1 MSGQEVA
8 ERAAELTRL
17 RVPYVH
23 ARVVLAQR
31 PTSAKP
37 GDQALI
43 LPDGSMEG
51 FVGGDCAESTVRA
64 QSLALLDSGDS
75 LLLRI
80 TPEPEAEPVEAVAG
94 TLSVHN
100 PCLSGGT
107 LEIFLE
113 PRRPPPLVVVEGDT
127 PIARALLA
135 IGRPLGYELVRHTG
149 SLPDDAAAVVV
160 ASHGRDE
167 ADLLLAAVAA
177 RVPYIGLV
185 ASRKRGSAVVAAL
198 ELAAQPGTNSPRPG
212 TRLAS
217 PGRSTLPRPGT
228 RLASP
233 GRSTIHTPAG
243 LDIGARTPEEIAL
256 SILADIVARRPRP
269 TGRTALVDPSDAQ
282 DAHPPATL
290 KAVDPVCGMT
300 VAAVDSSLH
309 LDHDGTRYYFCGSG
323 CLRAFAAEPTAF
335 EGTGDAAAGDTAS
348 GDTSAPVSAS

>member
-80 TPEPEAEPVEAVAG
+80 TPEPEAEPAEAVAG

-100 PCLSGGT
+100 PCLSGGS

-113 PRRPPPLVVVEGDT
+113 PRRPAPLVVVEGDT

-135 IGRPLGYELVRHTG
+135 IGGPLGYELVRHTG
-149 SLPDDAAAVVV
+149 SLPDDVTAVVV

-167 ADLLLAAVAA
+167 ADLLRAAVAA
-177 RVPYIGLV
+177 QVPYIGLV
-185 ASRKRGSAVVAAL
+185 ASRKRGSGVVASL
-198 ELAAQPGTNSPRPG
+198 DLDDQPVM
-212 TRLAS
+212 A
-217 PGRSTLPRPGT
+217 
-228 RLASP
+228 
-233 GRSTIHTPAG
+233 IHTPAG

-269 TGRTALVDPSDAQ
+269 TGRTALVDPSAAQ
-282 DAHPPATL
+282 DAHPPAGL
-290 KAVDPVCGMT
+290 DARDPVCGMT
-300 VAAVDSSLH
+300 VAAVDASLH
-309 LDHDGTRYYFCGSG
+309 LDHDGTRYFFCGSG

-335 EGTGDAAAGDTAS
+335 DAGRDDAGGHRGGGNSET
-348 GDTSAPVSAS
+348 PSAS

>member
-1 MSGQEVA
+1 MPVTASVDEIA
-8 ERAAELTRL
+8 DRAAELTRM

-23 ARVVLAQR
+23 ARVVLALR

-37 GDQALI
+37 GDQALV

-80 TPEPEAEPVEAVAG
+80 TPEPESEPQEAVAG

-135 IGRPLGYELVRHTG
+135 IGRPLGYELVRH
-149 SLPDDAAAVVV
+149 SVALPADAAAVVV

-167 ADLLLAAVAA
+167 ADLLRAAVAA
-177 RVPYIGLV
+177 QVPYIGLV
-185 ASRKRGSAVVAAL
+185 ASPKRGSAVVASLDLDDQLVTA
-198 ELAAQPGTNSPRPG
+198 
-212 TRLAS
+212 
-217 PGRSTLPRPGT
+217 
-228 RLASP
+228 
-233 GRSTIHTPAG
+233 IHTPAG

-269 TGRTALVDPSDAQ
+269 TGRTALLDASSG
-282 DAHPPATL
+282 
-290 KAVDPVCGMT
+290 AVVGHAPVASEARDPVCGMT

-309 LDHDGTRYYFCGSG
+309 LDHDGTRFYFCGSG
-323 CLRAFAAEPTAF
+323 CLRAFAADPAGFGVAVSAEA
-335 EGTGDAAAGDTAS
+335 EGGCAAEAAADAETTPAR
-348 GDTSAPVSAS
+348 

>member
-1 MSGQEVA
+1 VPVTASVDEIA
-8 ERAAELTRL
+8 DRAAELTRM

-37 GDQALI
+37 GDQALV

-80 TPEPEAEPVEAVAG
+80 TPEPESEPQEAVAG

-135 IGRPLGYELVRHTG
+135 IGRPLGYELVRHSG
-149 SLPDDAAAVVV
+149 SLPDDVAAVVV

-167 ADLLLAAVAA
+167 ADLLRAAVAA
-177 RVPYIGLV
+177 QVPYIGLV
-185 ASRKRGSAVVAAL
+185 ASPKRGSAVVAAL
-198 ELAAQPGTNSPRPG
+198 DLDDQSVTALPRPG
-212 TRLAS
+212 TSLAS
-217 PGRSTLPRPGT
+217 PGRS
-228 RLASP
+228 A
-233 GRSTIHTPAG
+233 IHTPAG

-269 TGRTALVDPSDAQ
+269 TGRTALLDASSGAVVGHAPVASEASD
-282 DAHPPATL
+282 L
-290 KAVDPVCGMT
+290 VCGMT

-309 LDHDGTRYYFCGSG
+309 LVHDGTRFYFCGSG
-323 CLRAFAAEPTAF
+323 CLRAFAADPGGFGA
-335 EGTGDAAAGDTAS
+335 
-348 GDTSAPVSAS
+348 DTSSMSP

>member
-1 MSGQEVA
+1 MPVTASVDEIA
-8 ERAAELTRL
+8 DRAAELTRM

-37 GDQALI
+37 GDQALV

-80 TPEPEAEPVEAVAG
+80 TPEPEAEPQEAVAG

-135 IGRPLGYELVRHTG
+135 IGRPLGYELVRHSG
-149 SLPDDAAAVVV
+149 ALPADAAAVVV

-167 ADLLLAAVAA
+167 ADLLREAVAA
-177 RVPYIGLV
+177 QVPYIGLV
-185 ASRKRGSAVVAAL
+185 ASPKRGSAVVASLDLDDQPVTAL
-198 ELAAQPGTNSPRPG
+198 PMPGTS
-212 TRLAS
+212 LAS
-217 PGRSTLPRPGT
+217 PGRS
-228 RLASP
+228 A
-233 GRSTIHTPAG
+233 IHTPAG

-269 TGRTALVDPSDAQ
+269 TGRTALVDPSAGAAA
-282 DAHPPATL
+282 AHPPVASQ
-290 KAVDPVCGMT
+290 ASDPVCGMT

-309 LDHDGTRYYFCGSG
+309 LEHDGTRYYFCGSG
-323 CLRAFAAEPTAF
+323 CLRAFAADP
-335 EGTGDAAAGDTAS
+335 AGFGADGAETVPAR
-348 GDTSAPVSAS
+348 

>member
-1 MSGQEVA
+1 MTASVDEVTD
-8 ERAAELTRL
+8 RAAELTRM

-37 GDQALI
+37 GDQALV

-80 TPEPEAEPVEAVAG
+80 TPEPEAEPQEAVAG

-135 IGRPLGYELVRHTG
+135 IGRPLGYELVRHSG
-149 SLPDDAAAVVV
+149 ALPADAAAVVV

-167 ADLLLAAVAA
+167 ADLLREAVAA
-177 RVPYIGLV
+177 QVPYIGLV
-185 ASRKRGSAVVAAL
+185 ASPKRGSAVVASLDL
-198 ELAAQPGTNSPRPG
+198 EDQPVS
-212 TRLAS
+212 A
-217 PGRSTLPRPGT
+217 
-228 RLASP
+228 
-233 GRSTIHTPAG
+233 IHTPAG

-269 TGRTALVDPSDAQ
+269 TGRTALVDPSAGAAA
-282 DAHPPATL
+282 AHAPVASQ
-290 KAVDPVCGMT
+290 ASDPVCGMT
-300 VAAVDSSLH
+300 LAAVDSSLH
-309 LDHDGTRYYFCGSG
+309 LVHDGTRYYFCGSG
-323 CLRAFAAEPTAF
+323 CLRAFAADP
-335 EGTGDAAAGDTAS
+335 AGFGADGAETVPAR
-348 GDTSAPVSAS
+348 